1 MVTGKRVTYV
11 PHEDYYVL
19 LGIPDT
25 ATQAEVKVAY
35 RKQIV
40 RIHPDKPSGDTT
52 TAATLNVAW
61 GTLGDERKRAA
72 YDVLRRRYLESVV
85 AAAKEKEKEK
95 TASNKATRPKARAR
109 AATSVAPKVKST
121 AAKRKAASPPPPSA
135 VEIAVENLV
144 RSIQN
149 AEYGKAFGWFV
160 LGALASNAK
169 RPRPKRR
176 QGGRRSR
183 R

>member
-1 MVTGKRVTYV
+1 MMVTGKRVTYV

-85 AAAKEKEKEK
+85 AEAKEK

-121 AAKRKAASPPPPSA
+121 AAKRKAAAPPPPSA

-169 RPRPKRR
+169 RPRPRRR

>member
-1 MVTGKRVTYV
+1 MMVTEKRVTYV

-61 GTLGDERKRAA
+61 ETLGDERKRAA
-72 YDVLRRRYLESVV
+72 YDVLRRRYLGSVA
-85 AAAKEKEKEK
+85 AAAKEKEKA
-95 TASNKATRPKARAR
+95 ASDKATRPKARAR

-121 AAKRKAASPPPPSA
+121 ATKRKAASPPPPSA